1 MNVAPIKIDHTFLNA
16 LRSPTTGR
24 PLHKVDP
31 FILSDGEEFWPCIDG
46 IPFLRVGRDALRES
60 VLSAIRDGNPLDALA
75 MLLTDR
81 KDDTIPPANLEAA
94 RRVAGGVA
102 TVGEAM
108 SGLGYGAMA
117 PYMYHRWCLPTYL
130 SGLALLEAHAPQ
142 GARLFEVGCGM
153 GHFLRSWIDNSG
165 PAIGSDLVFS
175 HLWLARRFVAPLA
188 NLVCF
193 DANNSFPLDSQCAD
207 VSFSQDTF
215 HYFRRKEH
223 VLSEMRR
230 VSSMGIVILG
240 HVHNAKRDNFSAGLP
255 LELDCYT
262 ACVRPSVVYD
272 DEALTNAALTGVP
285 AKPAQPVLELREA
298 QAFAFA
304 CGEVSGLSTPR
315 LTFPRY
321 GTVLQLNPL
330 ITQKGLM
337 WPSVRFEQEFAS
349 GWNYWKDMRYPPK
362 RVVDAARA
370 GMAGID
376 PECDWY
382 IRRRV
387 VLDLP
392 EGWR

>member
-1 MNVAPIKIDHTFLNA
+1 VNAMKIDQTFLAA

-24 PLHKVDP
+24 PLHEVDP
-31 FILSDGEEFWPCIDG
+31 FILSDGDELWPCFDG
-46 IPFLRVGRDALRES
+46 IPFLRIGRDALRERA
-60 VLSAIRDGNPLDALA
+60 LDAIRNGDPLDALA
-75 MLLTDR
+75 LLLTDR
-81 KDDTIPPANLEAA
+81 KDETIPPADFEEAK
-94 RRVAGGVA
+94 RVARGVA

-108 SGLGYGAMA
+108 SGLGYGGMA

-142 GARLFEVGCGM
+142 GATLFEVGCGM

-175 HLWLARRFVAPLA
+175 NLWLAHRFVAPLA

-193 DANNSFPLDSQCAD
+193 DANNSFPLDSRCAD
-207 VSFSQDTF
+207 VSFGQDAF

-223 VLSEMRR
+223 VMSEMRR
-230 VSSMGIVILG
+230 VSSRGIVLLG

-262 ACVRPSVVYD
+262 ACVEPSVVYD

-285 AKPAQPVLELREA
+285 AKPVPLSSELRDVE
-298 QAFAFA
+298 AFAFA
-304 CGEVSGLSTPR
+304 CGEVSGLCTPR
-315 LTFPRY
+315 LTFPRH

-330 ITQKGLM
+330 ITQEGVT
-337 WPSVRFEQEFAS
+337 WPSVRFQQEFAN
-349 GWNYWKDMRYPPK
+349 GWSYWKDMRFPPQ
-362 RVVDAARA
+362 RVVEAARA
-370 GMAGID
+370 GLAGID

-392 EGWR
+392 EGW